1 MNKTAK
7 IIISILVVLC
17 IFFILMAQIKGNEAE
32 KLAKSSNEYY
42 NKLQENIKTSEKMA
56 EKAIRQAALA
66 QASENKAMAAQKE
79 AMELKTQL
87 EKCQTK
93 K

>member
-7 IIISILVVLC
+7 IIITIEAVLIVFFV
-17 IFFILMAQIKGNEAE
+17 IFSRIKASEAE
-32 KLAKSSNEYY
+32 KYAKSSNEYY
-42 NKLQENIKTSEKMA
+42 DKLQENIKTSEKMA
-56 EKAIRQAALA
+56 EKTIRQAAYA

-87 EKCQTK
+87 EKCQSGK
-93 K
+93 